1 MAWFL
6 LNTSYISSQDRGG
19 VFLEVYCSE
28 RKLSEQLN
36 GKSTRERQSWPDK
49 RMVHYQPF
57 PSGMTSPLSDWITR
71 KRESISGSC
80 SQSEK
85 TSQSRE
91 ASPVRTS
98 ALLEKVLESRV
109 SVQAFGVRCAE
120 SLLRFDRDT
129 SSWKTPQC
137 SLFGDLSESLP
148 TLPKYGI
155 ALRGE
160 LWELPMLEQ
169 IIRGI
174 GFGDSEPL
182 RNTSTGKEIHI
193 PTPTVM
199 DAVRG
204 GVRSCETD
212 GNFRGIGLKHLVEDV
227 PHKMWNTP
235 TTTDSMP
242 PRSEESL
249 RNQAEN
255 VRPGRTSPPTL
266 RDEVSQKDKW
276 DELQKGDAVELFDST
291 PPQGNV
297 KYPTPMSTEARQGYQ
312 NRNNGKKGSQKS
324 LTTVVIEKG
333 SQVRR
338 QETTREQTQRKDY
351 GAETENQDLTSC
363 RITSSSMGGGYN
375 EVPHSEKQRQGMH
388 GAGSCQK
395 RRKGQT

>member
-1 MAWFL
+1 M
-6 LNTSYISSQDRGG
+6 
-19 VFLEVYCSE
+19 EVYCSE

-71 KRESISGSC
+71 KRESISSSC

-137 SLFGDLSESLP
+137 SLFGDLNESLP

-291 PPQGNV
+291 PPRECEISHSDVNGGEAGLSEQEQREERFAEEPDNGCYRKRFPSPTARDYKGANAEEGLRRRDGKSRLDQLPNYV
-297 KYPTPMSTEARQGYQ
+297 KF
-312 NRNNGKKGSQKS
+312 
-324 LTTVVIEKG
+324 
-333 SQVRR
+333 
-338 QETTREQTQRKDY
+338 D
-351 GAETENQDLTSC
+351 
-363 RITSSSMGGGYN
+363 GGGYN